1 VHCISTEFTM
11 RKHGGEKGVPFR
23 VQIDTFKENENGE
36 YTEHLHSASCQIKVF
51 KPKGADRKQK
61 TDREKMEKR
70 TPHEKEKY
78 QPSYETTILTE
89 CSPWPEITYVN
100 NAPSPGFNSSHS
112 SFTIGEGNGSP
123 NHQPE
128 PPSPIADNLLPTS
141 TPQEAQQWLH
151 RNRFSTF
158 AQLFR
163 NFSGADLLKLTREDV
178 IQICGPADGI
188 RLFNAL
194 KGRMVRPRLTIY
206 VCQES
211 QQLRDLQQK
220 HEDGDAVT
228 STFFVYHAIYL
239 EELTAVELTEKLA
252 QLFSI
257 SSQQISQIYKQG
269 PTGIHVLISDE
280 MIQNFQDESCF
291 VLDTMK
297 AETNDS
303 YHIIL
308 K

>member
-1 VHCISTEFTM
+1 L
-11 RKHGGEKGVPFR
+11 
-23 VQIDTFKENENGE
+23 Q
-36 YTEHLHSASCQIKVF
+36 
-51 KPKGADRKQK
+51 PKGADRKQK

-89 CSPWPEITYVN
+89 CSPWPEISYVSN
-100 NAPSPGFNSSHS
+100 SPSPGFSSSHS
-112 SFTIGEGNGSP
+112 SFSIGEGNGSP

-128 PPSPIADNLLPTS
+128 PPPSLADVSHSWARGKGGHSKENLLPTS

-151 RNRFSTF
+151 RNRFNTF
-158 AQLFR
+158 AGLFR

-188 RLFNAL
+188 RLFNTL

-211 QQLRDLQQK
+211 QQLRELQQK
-220 HEDGDAVT
+220 QEDAEAVP

-239 EELTAVELTEKLA
+239 EELTALELTEKLA

-297 AETNDS
+297 GE
-303 YHIIL
+303 
-308 K
+308 